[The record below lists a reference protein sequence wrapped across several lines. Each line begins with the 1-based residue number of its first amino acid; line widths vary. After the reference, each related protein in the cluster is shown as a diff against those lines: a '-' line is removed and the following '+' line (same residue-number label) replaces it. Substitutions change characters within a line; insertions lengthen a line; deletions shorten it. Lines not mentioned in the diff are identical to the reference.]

1 MEYDLEKM
9 KELAKKVR
17 MHVLDMVNYA
27 QSSHIGA
34 SYSIVE
40 ILVTLYSNI
49 LKINPKDPDNSNR
62 DKFILSKAHASC
74 ALYAILAESNFFPL
88 ETLKKYY
95 VDGGVL
101 PGHLDKESAPGI
113 EHSMGS
119 LGHGLPFGVGLS
131 YANKIDHNKG
141 QIYVLIGDG
150 ECNEGS
156 IWESAM
162 FAGHHKLNNL
172 TVIVDYNKIQS
183 FGRVD
188 EVMSLEPFGEKWTSF
203 NWEVHEID
211 GHDFEQLITV
221 LELKSTKPKVII
233 AHTIKGKGVSFM
245 ENKLEWHYK
254 SPNPEQY
261 DEALKELENKK

>member
-1 MEYDLEKM
+1 MENKIDKM
-9 KELAKKVR
+9 IELSRKIR
-17 MHVLDMVNYA
+17 IHVLDMVNYA

-40 ILVTLYSNI
+40 ILVILYSKI
-49 LKINPKDPDNSNR
+49 LKINPRNPNEITR
-62 DKFILSKAHASC
+62 DKFILSKAHGSC
-74 ALYAILAESNFFPL
+74 ALYAILAEFTFFPSDL
-88 ETLKKYY
+88 LKKHYI
-95 VDGGVL
+95 DGGVL

-119 LGHGLPFGVGLS
+119 LGHGLPFGVGLA
-131 YANKIDHNKG
+131 YANKIDKNQG

-150 ECNEGS
+150 ECNEGT

-162 FAGHHKLNNL
+162 FAGHHKLDNL

-188 EVMSLEPFGEKWTSF
+188 EIINLEPFGQKWTSF
-203 NWEVHEID
+203 NWEVYEID
-211 GHDFEQLITV
+211 GHNFEQLIAAF
-221 LELKSTKPKVII
+221 ESKSIKPKVII
-233 AHTIKGKGVSFM
+233 ANTIKGKGVSFM

-254 SPNPEQY
+254 SPNSEQY
-261 DEALKELENKK
+261 ESALKELGKK

>member
-1 MEYDLEKM
+1 MENDLEKM
-9 KELAKKVR
+9 IKLASKIR
-17 MHVLDMVNYA
+17 IHVLDMVHYA

-40 ILVTLYSNI
+40 ILVTLYSRI
-49 LKINPKDPDNSNR
+49 LKINPKDPTEIDR
-62 DKFILSKAHASC
+62 DKFILSKAHGSC
-74 ALYAILAESNFFPL
+74 ALYAILAESTFFPL
-88 ETLKKYY
+88 ELLKKYY

-101 PGHLDKESAPGI
+101 PGHLDKKSVPGI

-119 LGHGLPFGVGLS
+119 LGHGLPFGVGLA
-131 YANKIDHNKG
+131 YANKIDQNKG

-150 ECNEGS
+150 ECNEGT

-162 FAGHHKLNNL
+162 FAGHHKLDNL

-203 NWEVHEID
+203 NWNVCEID
-211 GHDFEQLITV
+211 GHNFEQLITAF
-221 LELKSTKPKVII
+221 ESESTKPKVII
-233 AHTIKGKGVSFM
+233 ANTIKGKGVSFM
-245 ENKLEWHYK
+245 EDKLEWHYK
-254 SPNPEQY
+254 SPNSEQY
-261 DEALKELENKK
+261 DEALKELENKT

>member
-1 MEYDLEKM
+1 MENKLEEM
-9 KELAKKVR
+9 IELSRKIR
-17 MHVLDMVNYA
+17 IHVLDMVNNA
-27 QSSHIGA
+27 QSSHVGA

-40 ILVTLYSNI
+40 ILVILYSKI
-49 LKINPKDPDNSNR
+49 LKINPRNPNEKTR
-62 DKFILSKAHASC
+62 DKFILSKAHGSC
-74 ALYAILAESNFFPL
+74 ALYAILAESSFFPL
-88 ETLKKYY
+88 ELLKKYY
-95 VDGGVL
+95 IDGGIL

-119 LGHGLPFGVGLS
+119 LGHGLPFGVGLA
-131 YANKIDHNKG
+131 YANKIDQNEG
-141 QIYVLIGDG
+141 QIYVLVGDG
-150 ECNEGS
+150 ECNEGT

-188 EVMSLEPFGEKWTSF
+188 EIMNLEPFGQKWTSF

-211 GHDFEQLITV
+211 GHDFEQLIAAF
-221 LELKSTKPKVII
+221 EAKSTKPKVII
-233 AHTIKGKGVSFM
+233 ANTIKGKGVSFM

-261 DEALKELENKK
+261 ESALKELKNK